1 MNASLYSTALHST
14 TTEFNSTT
22 GEPPTEK
29 TKKEEP
35 VNNDNIPGLY
45 TIWVVIFEG
54 LKFEYR
60 IAGNIDGK

>member
-54 LKFEYR
+54 LKF
-60 IAGNIDGK
+60 